1 MTALDYIKY
10 IYIDAPLIAK
20 VALILAA
27 IFMYTATICL
37 LLSVFSRV
45 DQLAYN
51 RRKTRL
57 LKIYQRRL
65 TEMLFEEN
73 GEDDSRKLERVKKR
87 YLKDEESKEIMIG
100 ILLEQ
105 QRNFTGELNGRIKY
119 FYEALELHKI
129 SITKIFS
136 KKWHL
141 IAIGIRELGLL
152 GNKKSIEHIKPFTN
166 HKYLIIRREAQMALV
181 RQQGLDGLSFLDT
194 LTYQLSE
201 WHQLNLFETLA
212 KVETKE
218 KPKLAKYLDSNNV
231 SVICFAL
238 KIVGF
243 FKLMDTP
250 EKLIEL
256 LHHEERE
263 VRMVAVQT
271 IARLEFYHLSEQL
284 LEYYPSQPIEV
295 KVEILK
301 AFSEIGMPNLSDF
314 LMQEFKSTQFE
325 ISLHAAKAI
334 QAINPNLLLDY
345 KLETE
350 DLYQHNQIKMQL
362 IH

>member
-20 VALILAA
+20 VALILSA
-27 IFMYTATICL
+27 IFIYTATICL

-45 DQLAYN
+45 DQLAFN
-51 RRKTRL
+51 RRKSRL

-73 GEDDSRKLERVKKR
+73 GDDDTRKLERVKKR
-87 YLKDEESKEIMIG
+87 YLKDDESKEIMIG

-105 QRNFTGELNGRIKY
+105 QRNFSGELNDRIKY
-119 FYEALELHKI
+119 FYETLGLNKT
-129 SITKIFS
+129 SIAKVFS

-152 GNKKSIEHIKPFTN
+152 GASHNIDHIKPFTN

-181 RQQGLDGLSFLDT
+181 RQKGIDGLSFLDT

-212 KVETKE
+212 KIATNE
-218 KPKLAKYLDSNNV
+218 KPKLAKYLESSNV

-238 KIVGF
+238 KLVGF

-250 EKLIEL
+250 EKLLEL
-256 LHHEERE
+256 LNHEERI

-271 IARLEFYHLSEQL
+271 IARLEYYHLSQTL
-284 LEYYPSQPIEV
+284 LDYYPTQPLEV
-295 KVEILK
+295 RVEILK
-301 AFSEIGMPNLSDF
+301 AFCEIGMPELSDF

-334 QAINPNLLLDY
+334 QVINPNLLLNY
-345 KLETE
+345 KLES
-350 DLYQHNQIKMQL
+350 DDIYQHNQIKMQL